1 MKSVNLKNQIIYDK
15 ECPFCST
22 YINLTKLKKNFD
34 VMIINAREVVN
45 QDDYKD
51 LFENYNI
58 DEGMIFI
65 FNQKIYYGGE
75 AIFKIN
81 ELLSESNLLKK
92 FNNENVIKILYPLF
106 KFIRGITLKI
116 LLRKKI
122 LD

>member
-1 MKSVNLKNQIIYDK
+1 MKL
-15 ECPFCST
+15 
-22 YINLTKLKKNFD
+22 
-34 VMIINAREVVN
+34 INAREVIN

-75 AIFKIN
+75 SIFKIN